1 MKLKNVKAPRVWE
14 KSHVLHTKTKATW
27 IPPHKKKKR
36 KGEGK
41 NQGNSHKFK
50 KAGLSPRNT
59 HFEPP
64 KYLVSVKEMSGKNS
78 WYFVQG

>member
-1 MKLKNVKAPRVWE
+1 MYFIQRPKQHGYWLQKF
-14 KSHVLHTKTKATW
+14 
-27 IPPHKKKKR
+27 PPQKKR
-36 KGEGK
+36 KREGK

-59 HFEPP
+59 QFEPP

-78 WYFVQG
+78 LYFVQG